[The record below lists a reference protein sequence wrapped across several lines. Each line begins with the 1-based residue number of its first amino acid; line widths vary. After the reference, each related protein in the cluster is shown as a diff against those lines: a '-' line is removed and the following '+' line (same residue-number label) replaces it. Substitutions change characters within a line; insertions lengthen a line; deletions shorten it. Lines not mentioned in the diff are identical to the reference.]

1 MNQNRETNDLLM
13 YFDGDYLPE
22 SQPIF
27 GVSDTA
33 QMWGYS
39 VSDTIRTFGK
49 KLHGT
54 SDHVSRLLNSCSEAN
69 IEFDIPSADIQT
81 ILSHLVEKNT
91 PLVSPEDEFLII
103 TYIIGNWSFN
113 PSKAGDYPPSRLL
126 IHCSTINF
134 TEHAKFFIE
143 GQKVRTSII
152 KQIPSE
158 SISSTIKH
166 RSRMHFVMADK
177 EVKSIEPDASP
188 LLLDYDEHI
197 SESIYA
203 NFFIVKDNTIQT
215 PPLQNILPGITRKKI
230 INLAKQLG
238 LKVEEKNLTLEEV
251 HSAEEAFFTSTSRII
266 TPISSIDGISIGTAI
281 PGNMTQKL
289 LIEYGKNVG
298 VDIVAQFLRK

>member
-1 MNQNRETNDLLM
+1 MNQNREKLDLFM
-13 YFDGDYLPE
+13 YFDGDYLLE
-22 SQPIF
+22 SQPLF

-49 KLHGT
+49 KLHGA
-54 SDHVSRLLNSCSEAN
+54 SDHISRLVNSCSEAN
-69 IEFDIPSADIQT
+69 IDLDISPSDVQT

-91 PLVSPEDEFLII
+91 PLVAPEDEFLII
-103 TYIIGNWSFN
+103 IYVIGNWTFN
-113 PSKAGDYPPSRLL
+113 LPAADDYPPSRLL

-134 TEHAKFFIE
+134 TEHAKFFTE

-158 SISSTIKH
+158 SLPATIKH
-166 RSRMHFVMADK
+166 RSRMHFVIADK

-188 LLLDYDEHI
+188 LLLDYNENI

-215 PPLQNILPGITRKKI
+215 PPIQNILPGITRKKI
-230 INLAKQLG
+230 ITLAKQIG
-238 LKVEEKNLTLEEV
+238 LRIEEKHLTLEDAY
-251 HSAEEAFFTSTSRII
+251 SAEEAFFTSTSRII
-266 TPISSIDGISIGTAI
+266 TPISSIDGISIGDVI
-281 PGNMTQKL
+281 PGELTQKL
-289 LIEYGKNVG
+289 LMEYGKNVG
-298 VDIVAQFLRK
+298 VDIVDQFLRN

>member
-1 MNQNRETNDLLM
+1 MNQNREKLDLFM
-13 YFDGDYLPE
+13 YFDGDYLLE
-22 SQPIF
+22 SQPLF

-49 KLHGT
+49 KLHGA
-54 SDHVSRLLNSCSEAN
+54 SDHISRLVNSCSEAN
-69 IEFDIPSADIQT
+69 IDIDISPSDIQT

-91 PLVSPEDEFLII
+91 LLVAPEDEFLII
-103 TYIIGNWSFN
+103 TYVIGNWTFN
-113 PSKAGDYPPSRLL
+113 LPGADDYPPSRLL

-134 TEHAKFFIE
+134 TEHAKFFTE

-158 SISSTIKH
+158 SLPATIKH
-166 RSRMHFVMADK
+166 RSRMHFVIADK

-188 LLLDYDEHI
+188 LLLDYNENI

-215 PPLQNILPGITRKKI
+215 PPIQNILPGITRKKI
-230 INLAKQLG
+230 ITLAKQIGLG
-238 LKVEEKNLTLEEV
+238 IEEKHLTLEDAY
-251 HSAEEAFFTSTSRII
+251 SAEEAFFTSTSRII
-266 TPISSIDGISIGTAI
+266 TPISSIDGISIGDAI
-281 PGNMTQKL
+281 PGELTQKL
-289 LIEYGKNVG
+289 LMEYSKNVG
-298 VDIVAQFLRK
+298 VDIVDQFLRN